1 MMKNTTVLTNS
12 EFSKHAIEK
21 IYGRDKIKVTVVYPP
36 VEIDKFRTLNTTIDD
51 MNAVYSI

>member
-21 IYGRDKIKVTVVYPP
+21 IYGRDKIKVTVVYSP
-36 VEIDKFRTLNTTIDD
+36 VEIDKFRTLNTTI
-51 MNAVYSI
+51 VI

>member
-21 IYGRDKIKVTVVYPP
+21 IYGIDKIKVTVVYSP
-36 VEIDKFRTLNTTIDD
+36 VEIDKFRTLNTTI
-51 MNAVYSI
+51 VI